1 MSLSR
6 KSIVIICLSVLA
18 ALIVISAA
26 AISLLRSSFSAE
38 AVLGTWKGG
47 QIYLDVKNPD
57 AIIISERLSVLP
69 KDMLTIPL
77 LKDTLTESFVFYYED
92 HPGKTLLTGTLKRLA
107 YEKDLTFDEKLI
119 QSVFDTPSEVFLW
132 RGPNGQLD
140 YWALSMEHHALAK
153 ALEGVGKMAFSDV
166 QLATVGEVK
175 VDGQNV
181 SLYGLRLSSKRAFLF
196 ASHKD
201 RLLVLSHPEILLK
214 EKEVQ
219 EKKEG
224 QKDKGDEQENNGGEE
239 NAWKDRLPAF
249 HGMAIIQ
256 DRAEVLSS
264 LLSSRASVRTEWQ
277 KNLLISEV
285 SPSHTGH
292 DIYVSA
298 NYLSFGYQLFFPAIE
313 GLHFR
318 FDTAS
323 WQSQVLVDPAK
334 LSAKPGKLKSL
345 WQSVPVSPAACSAL
359 PLDWSNVQQYT
370 EKMSSEKLGPQKMT
384 QDAAVCWYGK
394 SSLAAP
400 LFVARFEDA
409 HSAQAQAG
417 ALSAVFTR
425 IIGGREPRNNNQRFP
440 VETEKTGDDI
450 IRITRVVSAKYGSHE
465 SKELKEADKMAS
477 DRYFPVTLAVAGSN
491 IFFSPDKTLVDDAIA
506 VYQNRLP
513 ALADTLQEPE
523 KTRVTITP
531 KTLSQLIEKEAWQTL
546 PTYSS
551 SVLRKVAKAHL
562 QPRLKVLAGYGP
574 VELRVQDVQGERQWV
589 PLEIVFAKKPG
600 K

>member
-6 KSIVIICLSVLA
+6 KSIVIISLSVLA
-18 ALIVISAA
+18 VLIVISVA
-26 AISLLRSSFSAE
+26 AISLLRSSFSGVAE
-38 AVLGTWKGG
+38 LGTWKGS

-57 AIIISERLSVLP
+57 TVIISERLSGLP

-77 LKDTLTESFVFYYED
+77 LKDMLTESFVFYYED
-92 HPGKTLLTGTLKRLA
+92 HPGKSLLTGTLKRLA
-107 YEKDLTFDEKLI
+107 YEKDLTFNEKLI
-119 QSVFDTPSEVFLW
+119 QSVFDTPSEVYLW

-140 YWALSMEHHALAK
+140 YWALSMEHHALAR
-153 ALEGVGKMAFSDV
+153 ALEGLGKVALSDA
-166 QLATVGEVK
+166 QLATVGEVT
-175 VDGQNV
+175 VDGKKV
-181 SLYGLRLSSKRAFLF
+181 PLYGLRLSSKRAFLF

-201 RLLVLSHPEILLK
+201 RLLVLSHPEMLLK
-214 EKEVQ
+214 EKEVLA
-219 EKKEG
+219 EKEG
-224 QKDKGDEQENNGGEE
+224 KKDKGEEPGNHDGGDG
-239 NAWKDRLPAF
+239 AWKGHPPAF

-277 KNLLISEV
+277 KNLLIPDV
-285 SPSHTGH
+285 SSTHTGH
-292 DIYVSA
+292 DVYVST
-298 NYLSFGYQLFFPAIE
+298 NYLSFGYQMFFPAIE

-323 WQSQVLVDPAK
+323 WQSQVLIDPAR
-334 LSAKPGKLKSL
+334 LSAKPGELKSL

-359 PLDWSNVQQYT
+359 PMDWNSVQQVA
-370 EKMSSEKLGPQKMT
+370 EKMSSEKLGPQKMA

-409 HSAQAQAG
+409 QSAQAQVAP
-417 ALSAVFTR
+417 LSAVFTR
-425 IIGGREPRNNNQRFP
+425 IIGGSEPRNNDERFP

-450 IRITRVVSAKYGSHE
+450 IRITRVVSTKYGSHE
-465 SKELKEADKMAS
+465 SKGRKEAAKIAGN
-477 DRYFPVTLAVAGSN
+477 RYFPVTLAVAGPH
-491 IFFSPDKTLVDDAIA
+491 IFFSPDKTLVEDAIA

-513 ALADTLQEPE
+513 ALADTLKEPE
-523 KTRVTITP
+523 KTRLTITP
-531 KTLSQLIEKEAWQTL
+531 KTLSGLIEKEAWQTL
-546 PTYSS
+546 PTGGN

-562 QPRLKVLAGYGP
+562 QPRLKVLAGYP
-574 VELRVQDVQGERQWV
+574 AVELRVPDVQGERQWV
-589 PLEIVFAKKPG
+589 PLEIGFAKKQG